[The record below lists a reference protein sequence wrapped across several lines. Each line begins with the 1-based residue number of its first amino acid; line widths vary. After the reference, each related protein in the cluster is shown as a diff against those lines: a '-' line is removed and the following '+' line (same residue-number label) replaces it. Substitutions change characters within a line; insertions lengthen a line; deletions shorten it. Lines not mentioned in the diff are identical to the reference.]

1 METDIESEIREPQT
15 HLDLVPIKQSTE
27 QLCES
32 IVSQDGFPELYKK
45 IEAFISD
52 EKLKYEYEMLN
63 QRGTLLQQKQEA
75 GLDITEEEIADF
87 EKLREELLGNP
98 VICGFHDAQE
108 EVQQLQDKI
117 HQVIAKSFELGRVPS
132 QEDFDFCS
140 DGFGDCGCG

>member
-98 VICGFHDAQE
+98 VI
-108 EVQQLQDKI
+108 
-117 HQVIAKSFELGRVPS
+117 
-132 QEDFDFCS
+132 
-140 DGFGDCGCG
+140 

>member
-1 METDIESEIREPQT
+1 METETEQAPKT

-32 IVSQDGFPELYKK
+32 IVSQDGFSELYKK
-45 IEAFISD
+45 IEAFIND
-52 EKLKYEYEMLN
+52 EKLKYEYDLLN

-75 GLDITEEEIADF
+75 GVKITEEEIAEF
-87 EKLREELLGNP
+87 EKLRDELLDNP

-117 HQVIAKSFELGRVPS
+117 HQVIAKSFELGRVPG

>member
-1 METDIESEIREPQT
+1 METETEQAPIT
-15 HLDLVPIKQSTE
+15 HLDLAPIKQSTE

-75 GLDITEEEIADF
+75 GLEITEAEISEF
-87 EKLREELLGNP
+87 EKLRDELSSNP
-98 VICGFHDAQE
+98 VICGFHGAQE
-108 EVQQLQDKI
+108 EVQQLQDTI
-117 HQVIAKSFELGRVPS
+117 HQVIAKSFELGRVPG